1 VTLCANQQKVKPI
14 RSLSGE
20 PINFR
25 DLAKKGFQRSNQ
37 KDKIKGTTIVRPTI
51 KPSATLL

>member
-1 VTLCANQQKVKPI
+1 VTLYANQQKAKPI
-14 RSLSGE
+14 RSLSDE